1 MHQSASNATGL
12 CDGCP
17 CDANITV
24 VQLHHGRGR
33 KCCFE
38 EPCVHFAVHFFC
50 LRLAGTIFFVSFHI
64 FHMFYLTRRSDDA
77 TD

>member
-38 EPCVHFAVHFFC
+38 EPCVHFAVHFFLPQIGRNHF
-50 LRLAGTIFFVSFHI
+50 LREFPHFPHVLFVP
-64 FHMFYLTRRSDDA
+64 
-77 TD
+77 